1 MMSRLHLL
9 PLALIFVCG
18 FLIPIRAQESDFAVK
33 REFEDRAAV
42 LKTRIDA
49 ATSTVQLD
57 SLKNELD
64 GFELDFQ
71 KHIVFL
77 DKALY
82 PETFNSR
89 VKNLRDM
96 FEHTQERVR
105 TIQIQ
110 GSQIAEME
118 GTLQTLAYRLDTL
131 SSQRD
136 RLFLELQQNKANV
149 SALRESVRRLQNMLQ
164 SQDKL
169 VFALVDSIFMPY
181 GKDLAKVSDVQ
192 RDALTA
198 RLAGSNLVARVY
210 DIASDNVRFLEATE
224 LQGKDFATL
233 IDHYQQFAGRWRG
246 LSDKMRAFAATVPPP
261 VSAEPL
267 AEQHGSRTPH
277 GSPLPG
283 MTQTMQVDSLL
294 GEWNSRLRKTFW
306 SAIEREFSSRRII
319 LSPFSDAPG
328 FSASIRT
335 YVQTLKNS
343 GEDPTVF
350 VEEVWKARIDR
361 EWRDA
366 LTREGMLGKE
376 EYAALDKLVSELAR
390 SKIDV
395 KFLLYIGMIGVV
407 VLVLWWM
414 LARKP
419 KPPAASA
426 A

>member
-57 SLKNELD
+57 SLKNELA

-149 SALRESVRRLQNMLQ
+149 S
-164 SQDKL
+164 
-169 VFALVDSIFMPY
+169 LVDSIFMPY

-294 GEWNSRLRKTFW
+294 GEWNTRLRKTFW